1 MAGLD
6 GISALTQGLGSLSP
20 NGSVNGA
27 ASTAETSASDQLK
40 TGSST
45 SPEPLAATATDTT
58 SVSSTGGLVAAAL
71 TTPDVRLDKVAQLQT
86 AIANGSYIVSSS
98 DVASKIVDNLLT

>member
-6 GISALTQGLGSLSP
+6 GISTLSQVLGSLSP

-27 ASTAETSASDQLK
+27 ASVAETSVSSSVKTSD
-40 TGSST
+40 SSSEKVT
-45 SPEPLAATATDTT
+45 TMDTT

-71 TTPDVRLDKVAQLQT
+71 TTPDVRLDKVAALQT
-86 AIANGSYIVSSS
+86 AISNGSYSVPSSS
-98 DVASKIVDNLLT
+98 VASSIVESLLK

>member
-6 GISALTQGLGSLSP
+6 GISTLTQVLGSLSP

-27 ASTAETSASDQLK
+27 ASVAETTAK
-40 TGSST
+40 NGTVKAGGSS
-45 SPEPLAATATDTT
+45 EAVVATDTT

-86 AIANGSYIVSSS
+86 AIANGSYSVSSA
-98 DVASKIVDNLLT
+98 DVASKIVDSLLK

>member
-6 GISALTQGLGSLSP
+6 GISTLTQVLGSLNPS
-20 NGSVNGA
+20 GSVGGV
-27 ASTAETSASDQLK
+27 SSVAETSGSNLGK
-40 TGSST
+40 TSGLSS
-45 SPEPLAATATDTT
+45 EPVVATDTS

-86 AIANGSYIVSSS
+86 AIANGSYSVSSS
-98 DVASKIVDNLLT
+98 DVASKIVDSLLK